1 MSNSFEAARAAF
13 TEGVRLFE
21 AGQLPQAEALFLESL
36 RRVPARPSTLANLA
50 LVRQR
55 LGRPAEA
62 LEAIEQALQVQPDD
76 VPAWFHRGQLLQQ
89 LQRPADALAAYERLL
104 ALDATHG
111 TAWMQRGSLLKD
123 MGRFAEAAA
132 SFRQALAHGADEE
145 LNRYFLASAEAA
157 LGAGPGGGGS
167 QPPAGPADAEPAA
180 AAGAAANRGVAAVAA
195 PGGGGSAHEAPP
207 PAAAPAT
214 APRHYVQS
222 LFDSYAEDFDQ
233 HLVGKLGY
241 RTPWLLAQLLGL
253 PAPAASAASA
263 ASGPSGSPATAT
275 TAAIRPATLPPT
287 TPTTTPPPHWRSAL
301 DLGCGTGLMGPLLAP
316 HCGVLDGIDLSPL
329 MLQKARALGCY
340 RHLVHG
346 DIVEHLRSTGDSH
359 DLAVAADVFVYIGE
373 LQPVFEGVARV
384 LGPGGSFAFSVEV
397 AGAGNER
404 YELRPS
410 SRYAHGEAYVRALA
424 AAAGFEVAAMERT
437 VLRHDQR
444 HPIGGLLWRLVRRG
458 VG

>member
-13 TEGVRLFE
+13 TEGVRQLE
-21 AGQLPQAEALFLESL
+21 AGQLAQAEALFLESL
-36 RRVPARPSTLANLA
+36 RLVPARPSTLANLA

-62 LEAIEQALQVQPDD
+62 LAAIEQALQAEPGD

-89 LQRPADALAAYERLL
+89 LQRPAEALAAYERLL
-104 ALDATHG
+104 ALQATHG

-145 LNRYFLASAEAA
+145 LSRYFLASAEVE
-157 LGAGPGGGGS
+157 S
-167 QPPAGPADAEPAA
+167 AA
-180 AAGAAANRGVAAVAA
+180 ARGM
-195 PGGGGSAHEAPP
+195 
-207 PAAAPAT
+207 AAAPAT

-241 RTPWLLAQLLGL
+241 RTPWLLAQLLGVPEPAPSRACGPAGS
-253 PAPAASAASA
+253 PAPAAAVAA
-263 ASGPSGSPATAT
+263 
-275 TAAIRPATLPPT
+275 PPT
-287 TPTTTPPPHWRSAL
+287 MPATPPPIRPRWRSAL

-316 HCGVLDGIDLSPL
+316 HCGVLDGVDLSPL
-329 MLQKARALGCY
+329 MLRKAQALGCY

-346 DIVEHLRSTGDSH
+346 DIAEHLRSTASSH
-359 DLAVAADVFVYIGE
+359 DLVVAADVFVYIGD

-384 LGPGGSFAFSVEV
+384 LGPGGTFAFSVEEAE
-397 AGAGNER
+397 AGTER
-404 YELRPS
+404 YELRRS
-410 SRYAHGEAYVRALA
+410 SRYAHGETYVRALA
-424 AAAGFEVAAMERT
+424 SAAGFEVVAMERT

-444 HPIGGLLWRLVRRG
+444 HPIGGLLWRLVRPGRADAG
-458 VG
+458 